1 MESLLLSYKGQK
13 AAYTKTKNGAIT
25 ILLPLELD
33 KEGKSH
39 KNFIQRDSR
48 GWRISSKAITGEEF
62 SNIWV
67 TDSGRICHNSNTQ
80 PDITYLED
88 EINPD
93 KKSDNPIY
101 CRAQDLYR
109 FLRENFEKMA
119 AYDRVD
125 WTPENVIELR
135 KKQLIGYLKLLGYNK
150 VSDIRKKEEP
160 TGEYTALS
168 RVGEKLEHYKG
179 LDFVRRVDLLTGENL
194 AVNIPEFYSGEP
206 CNPEEVLKR
215 YSDEMKQV
223 EDEFQG
229 DLEFVQRRNDYLE
242 RARGISPDYFSNMK
256 RKLKPEEW
264 NTYQL
269 SVIKIAKL
277 VMGLNYD
284 ILSKEDR
291 EGIPDLTGLSQEEV
305 EDRISQFI
313 DDLRFFDTA
322 ADIENRYAIKENEEF
337 IGKVDELSD
346 SSVAFQM
353 GELAKSLSELREIA
367 STDNDEKKKKVD
379 SYTKWKNLSKNAT
392 KVLIKTPES
401 REE

>member
-1 MESLLLSYKGQK
+1 
-13 AAYTKTKNGAIT
+13 
-25 ILLPLELD
+25 
-33 KEGKSH
+33 
-39 KNFIQRDSR
+39 
-48 GWRISSKAITGEEF
+48 
-62 SNIWV
+62 
-67 TDSGRICHNSNTQ
+67 
-80 PDITYLED
+80 
-88 EINPD
+88 
-93 KKSDNPIY
+93 
-101 CRAQDLYR
+101 
-109 FLRENFEKMA
+109 MA

-160 TGEYTALS
+160 TGEYAALS

-269 SVIKIAKL
+269 SVI
-277 VMGLNYD
+277 
-284 ILSKEDR
+284 
-291 EGIPDLTGLSQEEV
+291 
-305 EDRISQFI
+305 
-313 DDLRFFDTA
+313 
-322 ADIENRYAIKENEEF
+322 
-337 IGKVDELSD
+337 
-346 SSVAFQM
+346 
-353 GELAKSLSELREIA
+353 
-367 STDNDEKKKKVD
+367 
-379 SYTKWKNLSKNAT
+379 NLK
-392 KVLIKTPES
+392 
-401 REE
+401 